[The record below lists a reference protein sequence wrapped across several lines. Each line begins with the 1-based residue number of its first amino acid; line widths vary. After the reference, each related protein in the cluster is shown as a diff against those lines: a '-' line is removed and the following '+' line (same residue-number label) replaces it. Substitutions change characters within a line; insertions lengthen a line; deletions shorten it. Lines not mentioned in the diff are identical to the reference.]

1 MLSSRSSFDTDIA
14 YRGHKKVIIKKVDS
28 NIFSISLIFLCLVF
42 SPTIELVRN
51 QTSNEGYQIP

>member
-14 YRGHKKVIIKKVDS
+14 YRGHKMVIIKKVDS
-28 NIFSISLIFLCLVF
+28 NIFNISLIFLCLVS